1 MVLVLGLALTALC
14 AAWLSWR
21 SPRRWS
27 TFERVDGDHQPGVP
41 GGGTAPFSRHEA
53 ANSGPGHSR
62 RAGTPSSALF
72 AVAPPNGEHHAASTA
87 QASTLSES
95 TLLQARQVR
104 WMLAPPPRRCR
115 CPFLPFFFVR
125 HPLFCSRCRASPVHR
140 TAMAQ
145 RISRP

>member
-1 MVLVLGLALTALC
+1 MVLVLVLALTALC

-62 RAGTPSSALF
+62 RGTPGSALF

-104 WMLAPPPRRCR
+104 WMPAPPPPRATLMSVSTSYR
-115 CPFLPFFFVR
+115 FFR
-125 HPLFCSRCRASPVHR
+125 HPSSVAAAGRRQSIG
-140 TAMAQ
+140 Q
-145 RISRP
+145 R